1 MKRNGYT
8 LTELMLV
15 LVLITLIMG
24 LAAVY
29 FAGSLPKAKLN
40 ATGRE
45 LTALMRHARTSA
57 RMNME
62 VKALTIDLDARTYG
76 LVDSVVK
83 KIPNNVSI
91 RLIDPVDGPVVRG
104 KYLFLFHPN
113 GKIEG
118 GKIILSSN
126 RKKLNIDT
134 DPVTGVVLLKSS
146 L

>member
-8 LTELMLV
+8 LIELMLV
-15 LVLITLIMG
+15 LVLITLILG
-24 LAAVY
+24 LTAVY
-29 FAGSLPKAKLN
+29 FAGSLTKAKLN

-45 LTALMRHARTSA
+45 LAALMRYARTSA

-62 VKALTIDLDARTYG
+62 VKAVTIDLDGRTYS
-76 LVDSVVK
+76 LADRATK
-83 KIPNNVSI
+83 EIPANISI
-91 RLIDPVDGPVVRG
+91 RLIDPVDGPVDRG
-104 KYLFLFHPN
+104 KHLFLFHPN

-118 GKIILSSN
+118 GKILLSSKA
-126 RKKLNIDT
+126 KKLSIDI